1 MIPTIIFF
9 LLRRYKRQNPAKA
22 ERIELFVAKATKS
35 ILLIVLCNAIAGFAL
50 SQEKNLNYD
59 IKRNGNS
66 VGNIRF
72 SQNSSGNRTILK
84 METEVKTR
92 FIFTFIAKSREET
105 IYENGIMTWSSF
117 YRKMNGNVKADKK
130 TKASGSGYTI
140 FNGAKTEILNNY
152 PIRYNML
159 SIYTVEPVNI
169 GKVYSD
175 NFQQFL
181 DIQKLALHHY
191 KIKFPDDNYCE
202 YFYNNGICSKV
213 QIHHSLYSATI
224 ELKSN

>member
-1 MIPTIIFF
+1 MIPTIMFF
-9 LLRRYKRQNPAKA
+9 LLRRYKRHHPAKA
-22 ERIELFVAKATKS
+22 ERIEMFIVKASKS
-35 ILLIVLCNAIAGFAL
+35 ILLIILSNAIAAFAL
-50 SQEKNLNYD
+50 SQEKKLNYD
-59 IKRNGNS
+59 IKRNGNT

-72 SQNSSGNRTILK
+72 SQNSFGNRTILK
-84 METEVKTR
+84 METEVRTR
-92 FIFTFIAKSREET
+92 FIFTFIAKASEET

-130 TKASGSGYTI
+130 TKASGSSYTI
-140 FNGAKTEILNNY
+140 FNGTKTETLNKY

-191 KIKFPDDNYCE
+191 KIKFPDGNYCE
-202 YFYNNGICSKV
+202 YYYSNGICSKV
-213 QIHHSLYSATI
+213 EVHHSLYSATI
-224 ELKSN
+224 ELKM